1 MTFSVTFSN
10 ELTRFACHENLTVF
24 GYPSVMQKAAG
35 AFLCLVLGTAFVAVQ
50 AQENEQLL
58 GQDPLYQEARNFYK
72 IQNYSAALLDL
83 IPFIRQNPRFEEGYV
98 LLGNILLCQGD
109 LNRSQESFNK
119 ARMLESG
126 EKPANQSLEEM
137 RPLNT
142 KDAVGDLPEEE
153 KSSPSILEK
162 IKNYLGLEEKK
173 DFLYSGTIEAVEVR
187 VAPRIMA
194 RVAEIFPREGAV
206 VEKGQLVATLSCGD
220 IQTEFDLAQKNYNRG
235 QLLFEQ
241 GSATQEELD
250 ALKARYQEAEIH
262 LNWCK
267 ISSPISG
274 TVLYR
279 PVEPGD
285 MAGPQTVILSLADLR
300 SVYAYVYVPQPML
313 ARLSIGEEASGYL
326 PEMNMRAFS
335 GHIEFIRPE
344 AEFTPKNVQTQKE
357 RTRLVYGI
365 KVAFDNPDKI
375 LKPGMPIEVRLGP

>member
-1 MTFSVTFSN
+1 M
-10 ELTRFACHENLTVF
+10 RR
-24 GYPSVMQKAAG
+24 AAG
-35 AFLCLVLGTAFVAVQ
+35 ALLCFVFWAASIGAASQGNETFLRK
-50 AQENEQLL
+50 
-58 GQDPLYQEARNFYK
+58 DPLYQEAQNFY
-72 IQNYSAALLDL
+72 QQENYAAALSDL
-83 IPFIRQNPRFEEGYV
+83 IPFIRENPRFAEGYI
-98 LLGNILLCQGD
+98 LLGNILLSQGD
-109 LNRSQESFNK
+109 RVRSQESFDK
-119 ARMLESG
+119 ARHLESG
-126 EKPANQSLEEM
+126 EKHRVRSLEEL
-137 RPLNT
+137 RPLNAR
-142 KDAVGDLPEEE
+142 DSIGDMPGGKAPL
-153 KSSPSILEK
+153 SMLDQ

-173 DFLYSGTIEAVEVR
+173 DFLYSGTIEAVEVH

-194 RVAEIFPREGAV
+194 RVAEIFPREGDQ
-206 VEKGQLVATLSCGD
+206 VEKGQLIATLSCED

-241 GSATQEELD
+241 GSATQEDMD

-274 TVLYR
+274 SVLYR
-279 PVEPGD
+279 PLEPGD
-285 MAGPQTVILSLADLR
+285 MSGPQTVLLSLADLR

-313 ARLSIGEEASGYL
+313 AHLSIGEDATGYL
-326 PEMNMRAFS
+326 PEMNMKAFP

-357 RTRLVYGI
+357 RTRLVYGV